1 MFISLEEDRKV
12 GFKRFIWTNR
22 EIARAERTPGP
33 MRKYLWQNGERRGG
47 VGQSVRLVLPLV
59 VVPGSLGK
67 RTKACLLGA
76 DDRAGQP
83 VIYFDE
89 IVIEAVEKRRGRQRH
104 LFASQSST
112 RGRRRETTGAQ
123 VTHQGWHPAF
133 DGDSCRDTI
142 LDLSPS
148 SYPFSF

>member
-1 MFISLEEDRKV
+1 M
-12 GFKRFIWTNR
+12 
-22 EIARAERTPGP
+22 
-33 MRKYLWQNGERRGG
+33 
-47 VGQSVRLVLPLV
+47 GQSVRLVLPLV

-104 LFASQSST
+104 LFTSQSST